1 MPSATTIHS
10 GDYMA
15 SISGGDALLKVL
27 AELSNVQSITM
38 NVGVLAGA
46 TNEDTGELI
55 APYAAA
61 NEYGTLTIP
70 ARPAIRNAVA
80 EKTGD
85 WASQLASGV
94 SNVSEDAGVV
104 DKAFNQLGMVMVQD
118 IRDSIGSN
126 IQPEN
131 TPATIAAKKRK
142 GRANP
147 ASTLIDS
154 GSYQRAIDY
163 EINKG

>member
-1 MPSATTIHS
+1 
-10 GDYMA
+10 MA

-27 AELSNVQSITM
+27 AALSGVKSITM
-38 NVGVLAGA
+38 NVGVLADA
-46 TNEDTGELI
+46 TNEDTLEPI

-61 NEYGTLTIP
+61 DEFGTLTIP

-94 SNVSEDAGVV
+94 SDIAG
-104 DKAFNQLGMVMVQD
+104 DPESIEKAFNQLGLVMVQD

-131 TPATIAAKKRK
+131 APSTVEAKKRK
-142 GRANP
+142 GRADANT
-147 ASTLIDS
+147 TLIDS

-163 EINKG
+163 EIIKGE

>member
-1 MPSATTIHS
+1 
-10 GDYMA
+10 MA

-27 AELSNVQSITM
+27 AALSDVPSITM

-46 TNEDTGELI
+46 PNEDTGELI

-85 WASQLASGV
+85 WASQLALGV
-94 SNVSEDAGVV
+94 SNIAEDAGAV
-104 DKAFNQLGMVMVQD
+104 DKAFNQLGPVMVQD

-131 TPATIAAKKRK
+131 APSTVEAKKRK
-142 GRANP
+142 GRAD
-147 ASTLIDS
+147 ASTTLIDS

-163 EINKG
+163 EIIQGE

>member
-1 MPSATTIHS
+1 
-10 GDYMA
+10 MA

-27 AELSNVQSITM
+27 AALSDVPSITM
-38 NVGVLAGA
+38 NVGVLAGS

-61 NEYGTLTIP
+61 DEFGTSTIP
-70 ARPAIRNAVA
+70 ARPAFRITVA

-94 SNVSEDAGVV
+94 SNIAG
-104 DKAFNQLGMVMVQD
+104 DPESIEKAFNQLGLVMVQD
-118 IRDSIGSN
+118 IRDTIEEGVA
-126 IQPEN
+126 PEN
-131 TPATIAAKKRK
+131 AESTVKAKTRK
-142 GRANP
+142 GRAEP
-147 ASTLIDS
+147 DKTLIDS

-163 EINKG
+163 EIIKGE

>member
-1 MPSATTIHS
+1 
-10 GDYMA
+10 MA

-27 AELSNVQSITM
+27 ESLSNIPSITM

-55 APYAAA
+55 ATYATA
-61 NEYGTLTIP
+61 NEYGTSTIP
-70 ARPAIRNAVA
+70 PRPAFRNTIA

-94 SNVSEDAGVV
+94 SNVAEDAGAV
-104 DKAFNQLGMVMVQD
+104 DKAFNQLGLVMVQD

-126 IQPEN
+126 IAPEN
-131 TPATIAAKKRK
+131 APATIAAKKRK
-142 GRANP
+142 GRAD
-147 ASTLIDS
+147 ASNTLIDS
-154 GSYQRAIDY
+154 GSYQKAIDY
-163 EINKG
+163 EIIKGEE

>member
-1 MPSATTIHS
+1 
-10 GDYMA
+10 MA

-27 AELSNVQSITM
+27 EALSGVKSITM
-38 NVGVLAGA
+38 NVGVLADA
-46 TNEDTGELI
+46 TNEDTLEPI

-61 NEYGTLTIP
+61 NEFGTLTIP

-94 SNVSEDAGVV
+94 SDIAG
-104 DKAFNQLGMVMVQD
+104 DPESIEKAFNQLGLVMVRD

-126 IQPEN
+126 NQPEN
-131 TPATIAAKKRK
+131 APATVEAKKRK
-142 GRANP
+142 GRAD
-147 ASTLIDS
+147 ASTTLIDS

-163 EINKG
+163 EIIKGE

>member
-1 MPSATTIHS
+1 
-10 GDYMA
+10 MA

-27 AELSNVQSITM
+27 AALSDVPSITM

-85 WASQLASGV
+85 WASQLALGV
-94 SNVSEDAGVV
+94 SNIAEDAGAV
-104 DKAFNQLGMVMVQD
+104 DKAFNQLGLVMVQD

-131 TPATIAAKKRK
+131 APSTVEAKRRK
-142 GRANP
+142 GRAD
-147 ASTLIDS
+147 ASTTLIDS

-163 EINKG
+163 EIIQGE

>member
-1 MPSATTIHS
+1 
-10 GDYMA
+10 MA
-15 SISGGDALLKVL
+15 SISGGDDLLKVL
-27 AELSNVQSITM
+27 ATLSSVQSITM
-38 NVGVLAGA
+38 NVGVLSGS

-80 EKTGD
+80 ENTGD
-85 WASQLASGV
+85 WASQLASGLK
-94 SNVSEDAGVV
+94 NVSEESGVV
-104 DKAFNQLGMVMVQD
+104 EKAFNQLGLVMVQD

-147 ASTLIDS
+147 NNTLIDS